1 MNILQLNDF
10 ISERMK
16 VKPVTNVEWENVQK
30 EYKNLKDLS
39 FTKDCITCGTI
50 VMFRDETFG
59 VYVDGDIAKEMR
71 EHFRIFNAGTRFFL
85 CSMYKNDIRVTYC
98 NFDSINDKLFHYRVT
113 DVDIVRIYE
122 NPLTI
127 DEIKSFETN
136 FTQAYTNLVDMTK
149 SRKYIERK

>member
-1 MNILQLNDF
+1 MKILKTYDF

-16 VKPVTNVEWENVQK
+16 FKPVTNTEWEQAK
-30 EYKNLKDLS
+30 KDIENLKNLS

-50 VMFRDETFG
+50 VMFRDKTFG
-59 VYVDGDIAKEMR
+59 VYVDGDIAKEIR
-71 EHFRIFNAGTRFFL
+71 EHFRIFEARTSFFL
-85 CSMYKNDIRVTYC
+85 CSTSKDDINFTYC
-98 NFDSINDKLFHYRVT
+98 SFAKIDDKLFHRLLA
-113 DVDIVRIYE
+113 DIDIVRIYE

-136 FTQAYTNLVDMTK
+136 FKQAYTNLVDMTK